1 MELAGGGRLAARAV
15 DHRSPERLAGQR
27 VVVVSAGDSAVQ
39 IAADLATMARV
50 TLAVTL
56 VSWAPSR
63 SPAGTSGAA
72 TCTSD

>member
-1 MELAGGGRLAARAV
+1 MELAGGGRLAARAA

-50 TLAVTL
+50 TL

-63 SPAGTSGAA
+63 YPASTSGP
-72 TCTSD
+72 